1 MFASMNPF
9 VQMKII
15 LMQHSLTIIVDLFIW
30 GPLVVYADDCVLCM
44 IEYSMFMLQ
53 TIL

>member
-1 MFASMNPF
+1 MNPF

-15 LMQHSLTIIVDLFIW
+15 LMQHSLTLDLFI
-30 GPLVVYADDCVLCM
+30 GAIGAIGSYTLMIVYDW
-44 IEYSMFMLQ
+44 MFMLQ